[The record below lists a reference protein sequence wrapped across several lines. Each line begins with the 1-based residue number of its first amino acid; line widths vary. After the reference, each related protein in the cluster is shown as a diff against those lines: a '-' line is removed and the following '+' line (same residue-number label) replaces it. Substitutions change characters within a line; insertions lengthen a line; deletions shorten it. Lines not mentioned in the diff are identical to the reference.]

1 MMTPKLGV
9 KSLASESLARITGRD
24 TIQSALHPF
33 RMLVLRAW
41 VKPRPPDCI
50 HVVNKIENMKDW
62 SASEEAFSNSTESTW
77 LSLFGG
83 QKAVI
88 TNHPI

>member
-1 MMTPKLGV
+1 MTPKLGV

-62 SASEEAFSNSTESTW
+62 SASEEAFEQPDRFDLAFAFW
-77 LSLFGG
+77 RPKGRD
-83 QKAVI
+83 
-88 TNHPI
+88 H